1 MSSVFCSYLFC
12 QLTVMWMNSPVLLF
26 HPSYGDAVY
35 QADKTFGSVFVG
47 ALVFHVSKNMLW
59 LISVRNNFLRT
70 SGENRGKDFP

>member
-1 MSSVFCSYLFC
+1 
-12 QLTVMWMNSPVLLF
+12 MWMNSPVLLF

-35 QADKTFGSVFVG
+35 QADTEPNVLFVG
-47 ALVFHVSKNMLW
+47 ALVFHVSKNMPW